1 MRLIDADAFDTI
13 LENGEI
19 EAKKQRKYVLASAIN
34 TVRGNLAKQSS
45 VFSSNCSEIPNN
57 WIPCTPKTMPKKDGE
72 YLVTFEEG
80 YADDYNL
87 SLVGIAPFEV
97 DCEGFGFWQEHFD
110 FASMG
115 SLGSDWEE
123 IPVVAWQP
131 LPSPYREEADE

>member
-1 MRLIDADAFDTI
+1 MTKERI
-13 LENGEI
+13 LEILEG
-19 EAKKQRKYVLASAIN
+19 AKDKTGSVPMSLVRKAFEN
-34 TVRGNLAKQSS
+34 
-45 VFSSNCSEIPNN
+45 IPNESH
-57 WIPCTPKTMPKKDGE
+57 WIPCTPETMPKKDGE

-97 DCEGFGFWQEHFD
+97 DCEGFGFWKEHFD

-123 IPVVAWQP
+123 IPVVAWKP
-131 LPSPYREEADE
+131 LPSPYREEDHA